1 MGADKISRADVAHL
15 MSVSDT
21 GGDGVEFSEFLRAVK
36 TIELP
41 EDEGEDALGVGKAEK
56 PKL

>member
-1 MGADKISRADVAHL
+1 MGALISRADVAHL

-21 GGDGVEFSEFLRAVK
+21 GGDGVEFSEFLRALK

-41 EDEGEDALGVGKAEK
+41 EDEGEDALRVGKVEK

>member
-1 MGADKISRADVAHL
+1 MGALISRADVAHL

-21 GGDGVEFSEFLRAVK
+21 GGDGVEFSEFLRALK

-41 EDEGEDALGVGKAEK
+41 EDEGEDALGGGKVEK